1 MGSKRVFDREKSQKD
16 AIDKTLQV
24 LESED
29 FSMSVAPNQ
38 DKRQDTRRLLL
49 ERLFAALSNPSKK
62 VSNPRQARTT
72 TEKIS
77 EPKQE
82 IAW

>member
-1 MGSKRVFDREKSQKD
+1 MFDREKSQKD

-77 EPKQE
+77 
-82 IAW
+82 

>member
-1 MGSKRVFDREKSQKD
+1 
-16 AIDKTLQV
+16 
-24 LESED
+24 
-29 FSMSVAPNQ
+29 MSVAPNQ
-38 DKRQDTRRLLL
+38 DKRQETRRLLL

-77 EPKQE
+77 ELKQE